1 MKSYLSLFK
10 QTFQE
15 FGQDK
20 APRLGAA
27 LAYYTVFSIGP
38 LLLIAISIAGLVWGE
53 EAAQGQI
60 STQLKNVLGAN
71 VASSVETMVAG
82 AAKEKSGII
91 ATIIGVATLM
101 FGASGVF
108 GQLKDALD
116 TIWNVEPKKSEGI
129 MGFIKDRFL
138 SMAMVLGVGF
148 LLLVSLILDAVI
160 AGMGDYLGRIVGGES
175 VLHVI
180 QLVLSYVFV
189 TVLLAAIFKFLPDI
203 RITWRDVWLGAV
215 FTSVLFVAGKY
226 ALGLYL
232 GRAAVGSSY
241 GAAGSLVV
249 LLIWVYYSAQIV
261 FFGAEFTQVY
271 TRQRGSMKG
280 DTSKAEAK
288 AVAGRVEDRPKSSE
302 EGGGQR
308 KPPAVPS
315 YARQTAPAPA
325 GGGAAKIAAGGAAG
339 LVVGTLLGGITA
351 TLVAVKSIRKL
362 LTMPFK

>member
-1 MKSYLSLFK
+1 MKTYLGLFK

-38 LLLIAISIAGLVWGE
+38 LLLIAIAIAGLVWGE

-60 STQLKNVLGAN
+60 STQLKNVLGEN

-82 AAKEKSGII
+82 AGKEKSGII

-148 LLLVSLILDAVI
+148 LLLVSLVLDAVI
-160 AGMGDYLGRIVGGES
+160 AGMGGYLGRIVGGEA

-180 QLVLSYVFV
+180 QLVLSYVMV

-203 RITWRDVWLGAV
+203 KITWRDVWLGAL
-215 FTSVLFVAGKY
+215 FTSVLFVLGKY

-241 GAAGSLVV
+241 GAAGSLVI

-271 TRQRGSMKG
+271 TRQRGSLKG

-288 AVAGRVEDRPKSSE
+288 ATADRVEDRPKSNE
-302 EGGGQR
+302 EGER
-308 KPPAVPS
+308 RPTPAPAPA
-315 YARQTAPAPA
+315 YARQAVPA
-325 GGGAAKIAAGGAAG
+325 GGGAAKLAAGGAAG

-351 TLVAVKSIRKL
+351 AIVTVKSIKKL
-362 LTMPFK
+362 LTAPFK